1 MSSDQQK
8 EIRPFTF
15 EHSFDVLMTPE
26 EEEAA
31 KKQEEEEAAPT
42 FSEEE
47 LAAIAYLP
55 MKTGYV
61 NSDDVEEWTTLFDAF
76 IEIEKSDHD
85 SFVWSELLYFFTARY
100 IENKAHGRTHTI
112 RKNLKSDL

>member
-47 LAAIAYLP
+47 LAAAR
-55 MKTGYV
+55 
-61 NSDDVEEWTTLFDAF
+61 EEAFQSGLQAGRQEVIYGIEQQVSVTL
-76 IEIEKSDHD
+76 
-85 SFVWSELLYFFTARY
+85 ELLSAT
-100 IENKAHGRTHTI
+100 IGRI
-112 RKNLKSDL
+112 GEQQSQSKRPDRA